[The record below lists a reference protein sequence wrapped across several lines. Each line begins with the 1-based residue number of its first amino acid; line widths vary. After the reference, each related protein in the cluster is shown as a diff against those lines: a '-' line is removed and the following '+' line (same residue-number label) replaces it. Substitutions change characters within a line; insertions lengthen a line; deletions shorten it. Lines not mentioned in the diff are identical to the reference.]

1 MWKASPSL
9 VLPEISCPVIRTR
22 CTLPASTHDMNSLK
36 LTWWSFC
43 WNFVET
49 FQMRTPITARAIQNT
64 RLLNVEFTR
73 GLPEA

>member
-1 MWKASPSL
+1 
-9 VLPEISCPVIRTR
+9 
-22 CTLPASTHDMNSLK
+22 MNSLK

-64 RLLNVEFTR
+64 RLFKVELTQR
-73 GLPEA
+73 LPEA